1 MKKFLVKNVFAKDSG
16 YEVIE
21 VADDAKEIYLGEE
34 VIVVDGIDRELEPIV
49 VTHQCK
55 FEIGETREEAQ
66 ETGMF
71 IEFPAVR
78 VILELLP
85 KDFNGIDEKE
95 FINQQIDVL
104 NDEIITSQT
113 AMRSITESALDGVFG
128 AKGMTLN

>member
-1 MKKFLVKNVFAKDSG
+1 MKKFLVKNVFIKDSE

-21 VADDAKEIYLGEE
+21 VADDAKELYLGEE
-34 VIVVDGIDRELEPIV
+34 VIIIDGVDRELEPIV

-55 FEIGETREEAQ
+55 FEVGETQEDAQ
-66 ETGMF
+66 ETGMT

-85 KDFNGIDEKE
+85 KDFNGVDEKE
-95 FINQQIDVL
+95 FIKQQIDVL

-113 AMRSITESALDGVFG
+113 AMRNITESALDGVFG
-128 AKGMTLN
+128 AKGITLN

>member
-1 MKKFLVKNVFAKDSG
+1 MKKFLVKNVFAKDSK

-21 VADDAKEIYLGEE
+21 VEDDAKEIYLGEE
-34 VIVVDGIDRELEPIV
+34 VIVVDSIDMELEPIV
-49 VTHQCK
+49 ITYQCK
-55 FEIGETREEAQ
+55 FEIGETNEDAQ
-66 ETGMF
+66 ETGMT
-71 IEFPAVR
+71 IEFPAIR

-113 AMRSITESALDGVFG
+113 AMRSITESILDEVFG
-128 AKGMTLN
+128 AKGITLN

>member
-1 MKKFLVKNVFAKDSG
+1 MKKFLVKDVFVKDSK

-21 VADDAKEIYLGEE
+21 VADNAKKLYLGEE
-34 VIVVDGIDRELEPIV
+34 VIVIDGVDRELEPIV
-49 VTHQCK
+49 ITHQCK

-113 AMRSITESALDGVFG
+113 AMRNITESVLDGVFG
-128 AKGMTLN
+128 AKGITLN

>member
-1 MKKFLVKNVFAKDSG
+1 MKKFLVKDVFVKDSK

-21 VADDAKEIYLGEE
+21 VADNAKELYLGEE
-34 VIVVDGIDRELEPIV
+34 VIVIDGVDRELEPIV

-104 NDEIITSQT
+104 NDEIITFQT
-113 AMRSITESALDGVFG
+113 AMRNITESALDGVFG
-128 AKGMTLN
+128 AKGITLN